1 MHFQDTAG
9 SMHTREERFK
19 IGIKETNFYNLLRQ
33 ITFSKYCSL
42 PPCIFDR
49 SVFSSLDIES
59 KLQFTLISFLIQCIL
74 CSLVAL
80 ILYVL
85 RLYSVSTTK
94 LLNKKRWEEGE
105 RKRLRDWKRGE
116 GITEQTEDG
125 I

>member
-1 MHFQDTAG
+1 M
-9 SMHTREERFK
+9 EEK
-19 IGIKETNFYNLLRQ
+19 NFYNLLRQ
-33 ITFSKYCSL
+33 TTFSKYCSL

-74 CSLVAL
+74 RSLVAL

-94 LLNKKRWEEGE
+94 LLNKKRWEEGGGRE
-105 RKRLRDWKRGE
+105 KETQRLEEGRGNY
-116 GITEQTEDG
+116 
-125 I
+125 